1 MVTELNE
8 LKRRYESG
16 EFDAI
21 REDLER
27 FLRKHRA
34 AIAAARCE
42 QERRGVPVS
51 EEEAVKL
58 YILRHRS
65 INPERDMR
73 DQLEEIRREA
83 GRRAAAPAGAPPA
96 DAEEVTLEW
105 ARYRSAAWRSYRL
118 TAILYVFDREKDR
131 YLRLL
136 R

>member
-16 EFDAI
+16 ELDAI

-27 FLRKHRA
+27 FLRQHRT
-34 AIAAARCE
+34 AIAAARS
-42 QERRGVPVS
+42 QQLSGGVPVS

-65 INPERDMR
+65 VNPERDLR

-83 GRRAAAPAGAPPA
+83 GRRSPGGESPAEL
-96 DAEEVTLEW
+96 EEVTLEW

-118 TAILYVFDREKDR
+118 SAILYVFDREKER
-131 YLRLL
+131 YLKLL

>member
-16 EFDAI
+16 ELDAI

-27 FLRKHRA
+27 FLRQHRT
-34 AIAAARCE
+34 AIAAARS
-42 QERRGVPVS
+42 QQLSGGVSVS

-65 INPERDMR
+65 VNPERDLR

-83 GRRAAAPAGAPPA
+83 GRRSAGGESPA
-96 DAEEVTLEW
+96 DLEEVTLEW

-118 TAILYVFDREKDR
+118 SAILYVFDREKER
-131 YLRLL
+131 YLKLL

>member
-1 MVTELNE
+1 VVTEFNE

-27 FLRKHRA
+27 FLQKHRA
-34 AIAAARCE
+34 AITAARSE
-42 QERRGVPVS
+42 QERQGVPVS

-83 GRRAAAPAGAPPA
+83 GRRAAAPVGAPPA

-105 ARYRSAAWRSYRL
+105 ACYRSAAWRSHRL
-118 TAILYVFDREKDR
+118 TAILYVFDREKER

>member
-1 MVTELNE
+1 MVTELDE
-8 LKRRYESG
+8 LKRRYEAG
-16 EFDAI
+16 EFDAL
-21 REDLER
+21 REDLEQ
-27 FLRKHRA
+27 FLRRHRA
-34 AIAAARCE
+34 AIAAARRE
-42 QERRGVPVS
+42 QERRGVPLS
-51 EEEAVKL
+51 EEEAVRL

-83 GRRAAAPAGAPPA
+83 GRRAAGAPAA

-131 YLRLL
+131 YLGLL

>member
-27 FLRKHRA
+27 FLYQHRT
-34 AIAAARCE
+34 AIAAALS
-42 QERRGVPVS
+42 QKRRGGVSVS

-65 INPERDMR
+65 VNPERDMR

-83 GRRAAAPAGAPPA
+83 GRRSAAGESLA
-96 DAEEVTLEW
+96 DLEEVTLEW

-118 TAILYVFDREKDR
+118 SAILYVFEREKER
-131 YLRLL
+131 YLKLL